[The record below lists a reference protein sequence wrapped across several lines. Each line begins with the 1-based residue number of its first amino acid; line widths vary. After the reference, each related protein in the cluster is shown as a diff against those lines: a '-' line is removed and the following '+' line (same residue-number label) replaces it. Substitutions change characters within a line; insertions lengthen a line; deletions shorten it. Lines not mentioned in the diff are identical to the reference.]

1 MMASAQGKAER
12 TIMRIS
18 SAIEKAAK
26 VNSITIEKL
35 ERSSSEKIKSQIYQ
49 KYIKTKKGIFLWEKF
64 EKFSTLQDSAGWKLL
79 SDFVGEKECLMF
91 FENGDNTI
99 IRIRNGSDLHSL
111 LYEMFGFEFYIT
123 NFETDYVLCFNH
135 HDCLVGCGTAKA
147 WIEELDKERIEQGGE
162 YGINA

>member
-1 MMASAQGKAER
+1 
-12 TIMRIS
+12 MRIS

-49 KYIKTKKGIFLWEKF
+49 KYIKTKKGIFLWENF
-64 EKFSTLQDSAGWKLL
+64 ERFSTLQYSAGWELL

-91 FENGDNTI
+91 FENGDDNTI

-111 LYEMFGFEFYIT
+111 LCEMFGFEFYIT
-123 NFETDYVLCFNH
+123 NFETEYILCFNH

-147 WIEELDKERIEQGGE
+147 WIEELDKERKE
-162 YGINA
+162 